1 MNRKKIEETGEKRQP
16 DSSVRKPE
24 SASKMYDD
32 EKENNRE
39 ENKKA
44 KGEKDE

>member
-1 MNRKKIEETGEKRQP
+1 MNRNRIEETGEKRQP
-16 DSSVRKPE
+16 DSSFHKPE

-32 EKENNRE
+32 EKEHNRE

>member
-1 MNRKKIEETGEKRQP
+1 MNRNRIEKTGGKRQP
-16 DSSVRKPE
+16 ESSVRKPE